1 MTNSNPIAAG
11 SGGSVLVER
20 CQVSGSTDLRSVLFL
35 GFLPPVNT
43 MAPIGTRPN
52 EQPAYP
58 AELLYCPESRLM
70 QLGLIVDPAVLF
82 PPHYAYTSGTTRI
95 LRENFAEL
103 YREVMRLYP
112 IERDALVVDVGSND
126 GTLLSNF
133 HGAGHRVC
141 GVEPTNASRLAV
153 EKGIPTVNAFF
164 GPAAAED
171 VVSRHGLARIVTAT
185 NVFAHIE
192 NIHEIVSSILAMLDE
207 GGMFISESHYLLA
220 LMETLQ
226 YDTIYHEHLRYY
238 SLQSLRY
245 LLEMHGLEI
254 VHAKRIPTH
263 GGSIRV
269 YAARRGQ
276 RPVQPSVAELL
287 AVEERELTWDRFLD
301 FRRRVSQSKL
311 DLMALLK
318 EIRGGGARVYG
329 VGAPSRASTVV
340 NYVGL
345 DDSIIDCVLEIQ
357 GSYKI
362 GKLMPGT
369 LIPVLEESKLF
380 ADQPEYALLFSWHIA
395 DELVPK
401 LTARGFR
408 GRFIVPLPT
417 PTIVKPPRGGTSRRA
432 RVRRGAPPAS
442 RRRRAAR
449 D

>member
-1 MTNSNPIAAG
+1 MVSIGKRAIERTDDNVTVAFENSNPIVAG

-20 CQVSGSTDLRSVLFL
+20 CQVSGSADLRSILFI

-58 AELLYCPESRLM
+58 AELLYCPESKLV

-82 PPHYAYTSGTTRI
+82 PPHYAYTSGTTKI
-95 LRENFAEL
+95 LRENFTEL
-103 YREVMRLYP
+103 YDEVMRLYP
-112 IERDALVVDVGSND
+112 ISKEALAVDVGSND

-133 HGAGHRVC
+133 LKGGHRVC
-141 GVEPTNASRLAV
+141 GVEPTDTHKLAR
-153 EKGIPTVNAFF
+153 ERGITTVNAFF
-164 GPAAAED
+164 GPNAAAQ
-171 VVSRHGLARIVTAT
+171 VVKDHGRATIVTAT

-192 NIHEIVSSILAMLDE
+192 NVHEIVESILAMLDE
-207 GGMFISESHYLLA
+207 DGVFISESHYLAPLI
-220 LMETLQ
+220 ETLQ

-238 SLQSLRY
+238 ALQSLQY

-269 YAARRGQ
+269 YAARKGQ
-276 RPVQPSVAELL
+276 RPVQSSVAAIL
-287 AVEERELTWDRFLD
+287 AMEERALTWDAFVD

-311 DLMALLK
+311 DLMAMLQG
-318 EIRGGGARVYG
+318 IRGKGQRVYG
-329 VGAPSRASTVV
+329 IGAPSRASTLV

-345 DDSIIDCVLEIQ
+345 DESIIDCVLEIQ

-362 GKLMPGT
+362 GKMMPGT

-380 ADQPEYALLFSWHIA
+380 IDQPEYALLFSWHIA
-395 DELVPK
+395 DELIPK
-401 LTARGFR
+401 LREKGYRGK
-408 GRFIVPLPT
+408 FIVPLPT
-417 PTIVKPPRGGTSRRA
+417 PVIV
-432 RVRRGAPPAS
+432 
-442 RRRRAAR
+442 
-449 D
+449 

>member
-1 MTNSNPIAAG
+1 MTSTFANNNPIAAG

-20 CQVSGSTDLRSVLFL
+20 CQVSGSTDLRSVLFV

-58 AELLYCPESRLM
+58 AELLYCPESKLM

-103 YREVMRLYP
+103 YDEVMRLYP
-112 IERDALVVDVGSND
+112 IGKDALAVDVGSND

-133 HGAGHRVC
+133 HKGGHRVC
-141 GVEPTNASRLAV
+141 GVEPTDTHKIGL
-153 EKGIPTVNAFF
+153 EHGIPAVHDFF
-164 GPAAAED
+164 GPRAAAQ
-171 VVSRHGLARIVTAT
+171 VTALHGRAKIVTAT

-192 NIHEIVSSILAMLDE
+192 NVHEIVESILAMLDDD
-207 GGMFISESHYLLA
+207 GIFISESHYLLP
-220 LMETLQ
+220 LIQTLQ

-238 SLQSLRY
+238 SLQSLKY

-254 VHAKRIPTH
+254 IHAKRIPTH

-269 YAARRGQ
+269 YAARKGT
-276 RPVQPSVAELL
+276 RPVQSSAAELL
-287 AVEERELTWDRFLD
+287 TVEDRELAWDRFMD
-301 FRRRVSQSKL
+301 FRKRVSQSKL
-311 DLMALLK
+311 DLMAMLK
-318 EIRGGGARVYG
+318 EARSNGQRVYG
-329 VGAPSRASTVV
+329 VGAPSRASTLV

-362 GKLMPGT
+362 GKMMPGT
-369 LIPVLEESKLF
+369 LIPVVEESKLF
-380 ADQPEYALLFSWHIA
+380 TDQPDYALLFSWHIA

-401 LTARGFR
+401 LRARGYR
-408 GRFIVPLPT
+408 GKFIVPLPT
-417 PTIVKPPRGGTSRRA
+417 PVIV
-432 RVRRGAPPAS
+432 
-442 RRRRAAR
+442 
-449 D
+449 

>member
-1 MTNSNPIAAG
+1 MTTPCENANPIAAG
-11 SGGSVLVER
+11 SGGSVLVDR
-20 CQVSGSTDLRSVLFL
+20 CQISGSTDLRSILFV

-58 AELLYCPESRLM
+58 AELLYCPESKLV

-103 YREVMRLYP
+103 YDEVMRLYP
-112 IERDALVVDVGSND
+112 LAADALAVDVGSND

-133 HGAGHRVC
+133 HDAGHRVC
-141 GVEPTNASRLAV
+141 GVEPTDTHKIALDRGMA
-153 EKGIPTVNAFF
+153 TVNAFF
-164 GPAAAED
+164 GHEAAAR
-171 VVSRHGLARIVTAT
+171 VVADHGRAKIVTAT

-192 NIHEIVSSILAMLDE
+192 NVHEVVESVLTMLDDD
-207 GGMFISESHYLLA
+207 GIFISESHYLLS
-220 LMETLQ
+220 LIETLQ

-238 SLQSLRY
+238 ALQSLKC
-245 LLEMHGLEI
+245 LLELHGLEI
-254 VHAKRIPTH
+254 IHAKKIPTH

-276 RPVQPSVAELL
+276 RPVQPSIAGLL
-287 AVEERELTWDRFLD
+287 SVEDRELTWGRLMD

-311 DLMALLK
+311 DLMAMLK
-318 EIRGGGARVYG
+318 DIRGRGEKVYG
-329 VGAPSRASTVV
+329 VGAPSRASTLV

-362 GKLMPGT
+362 GKMMPGT
-369 LIPVLEESKLF
+369 IIPVLEESKLF
-380 ADQPEYALLFSWHIA
+380 VDQPEYALLFSWHIA
-395 DELVPK
+395 NELIPK
-401 LTARGFR
+401 LRQRGYK
-408 GRFIVPLPT
+408 GKFIVPLPT
-417 PTIVKPPRGGTSRRA
+417 PVIV
-432 RVRRGAPPAS
+432 
-442 RRRRAAR
+442 
-449 D
+449 